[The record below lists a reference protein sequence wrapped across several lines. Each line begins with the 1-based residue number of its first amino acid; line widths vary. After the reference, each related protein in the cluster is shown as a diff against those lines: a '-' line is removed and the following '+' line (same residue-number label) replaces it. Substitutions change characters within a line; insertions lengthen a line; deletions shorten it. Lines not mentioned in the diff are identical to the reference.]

1 MSDLKPKPTPLK
13 FKGHKPLTQPKRRFY
28 SDLVAEDNDK
38 KQPTQ
43 TSDKKLPEETDSPKL
58 KGSPTKKVKVDSSQT
73 NVLLAVKSDKTAA
86 EMSYDLIKRKRIME
100 RIDDKMR
107 LSHREKLDKYNRS
120 LNKLPEHY
128 DIHKIG
134 EKIQKGY

>member
-1 MSDLKPKPTPLK
+1 MK
-13 FKGHKPLTQPKRRFY
+13 FKGQKPLTQPKKRFY

-38 KQPTQ
+38 KQSNQSP
-43 TSDKKLPEETDSPKL
+43 DKKLPEETDSPKL
-58 KGSPTKKVKVDSSQT
+58 KGSPTKKVKVDTTQST
-73 NVLLAVKSDKTAA
+73 VLQAVKSDKTAA
-86 EMSYDLIKRKRIME
+86 EMSFDLVKKKRIME
-100 RIDDKMR
+100 RIDDKMK

>member
-38 KQPTQ
+38 KQLTQ

-58 KGSPTKKVKVDSSQT
+58 KGSPTK
-73 NVLLAVKSDKTAA
+73 N
-86 EMSYDLIKRKRIME
+86 
-100 RIDDKMR
+100 
-107 LSHREKLDKYNRS
+107 
-120 LNKLPEHY
+120 
-128 DIHKIG
+128 
-134 EKIQKGY
+134 